1 MEMPKIK
8 LCETVYT
15 HKHTLTRTHHIVQG
29 HASESGEVKTQQF
42 AQKQQ
47 QQQQE
52 QEQQSSEEE
61 TLSVN

>member
-1 MEMPKIK
+1 M
-8 LCETVYT
+8 YT

-47 QQQQE
+47 QQE
-52 QEQQSSEEE
+52 QEQQSSEQE